1 MTNWHIQTI
10 GRGAAYLYIE
20 SIVAGTSGYAFWL
33 IISKIASS
41 EIIGISSTV
50 VSFSAILAVITAFG
64 IPNGIQRFLGRSF
77 SEENISQAKRY
88 VNVSIVLVSSGVLA
102 STIVI
107 FAFKEWMY
115 QYLHI
120 DSNLLAILIA
130 LSGSSALFL
139 LFRSIVISTLKT
151 KVLLILII
159 VSSIVRI
166 ISAILLLLLGWGAAG
181 ITIGY
186 AMGFVVSLILLGI
199 FLNLKLTPPKKSS
212 VDSINQTVKNIF
224 LSSTANWIPALVMA
238 IGYQLGTVVIFGIQG
253 SQQAG
258 IYFIALTIATG
269 ITLMAFTLFSITL
282 PVLSSMQDGRKRF
295 AWRMIRLTLVI
306 AVPFSISLIFYSK
319 EILQLI
325 GQDYVAAS
333 FPMQILL
340 SSLLP
345 AAVAYGIGILVYAY
359 GHYKWVLT
367 IGLATNV
374 PRTILYFLLV
384 QMYGNTGAALG
395 FTIGDI
401 IGFAISIIVAKRM
414 NFQIFWKDLGLIMI
428 IPLGIGFIMD
438 YLGLYYVIGIVATL
452 SLSYILFLKL
462 QVLTNSDIA
471 DIAEILPPNASKVV
485 LRVSNIIE
493 RALKQQ

>member
-1 MTNWHIQTI
+1 LRDWHIQTI
-10 GRGAAYLYIE
+10 GKGAAYLYIE
-20 SIVAGTSGYAFWL
+20 NIVAGTSGYAFWL
-33 IISKIASS
+33 IISKIVSS
-41 EIIGISSTV
+41 EIIGISSAV

-77 SEENISQAKRY
+77 SEENISAAKRY
-88 VNVSIVLVSSGVLA
+88 VNVSIVLVSGGILA
-102 STIVI
+102 SAIII

-120 DSNLLAILIA
+120 DSNLLAISIV
-130 LSGSSALFL
+130 LSGSSILFL

-151 KVLLILII
+151 KVLLVLII

-166 ISAILLLLLGWGAAG
+166 MSAILLLIQGWGAEG

-186 AMGFVVSLILLGI
+186 AMGFVVSSILLGI
-199 FLNLKLTPPKKSS
+199 FLNLKLKSTKKSP
-212 VDSINQTVKNIF
+212 VDSFNQTVKNIF
-224 LSSTANWIPALVMA
+224 SSSTANWIPALVMA
-238 IGYQLGTVVIFGIQG
+238 IGYQLGTVVIFGVQG

-258 IYFIALTIATG
+258 IYFIALTIVTG
-269 ITLMAFTLFSITL
+269 ITLIAFTLFSITL

-319 EILQLI
+319 EIMQLI

-333 FPMQILL
+333 FPMQTLL

-345 AAVAYGIGILVYAY
+345 AAVAYGISVLVYAY
-359 GHYKWVLT
+359 GHYKFVLT

-374 PRTILYFLLV
+374 PRTVLYFLLI
-384 QMYGNTGAALG
+384 QMYGNVGAALG

-414 NFQIFWKDLGLIMI
+414 NFQIFWKDLGLIMV
-428 IPLGIGFIMD
+428 IPTGIGFVMN
-438 YLGLYYVIGIVATL
+438 YLGLNYIIGIVVTVA
-452 SLSYILFLKL
+452 LSYILFLKL
-462 QVLTNSDIA
+462 QILTNSDIEDMA
-471 DIAEILPPNASKVV
+471 GILPPNASKVA

-493 RALKQQ
+493 RVLKQ